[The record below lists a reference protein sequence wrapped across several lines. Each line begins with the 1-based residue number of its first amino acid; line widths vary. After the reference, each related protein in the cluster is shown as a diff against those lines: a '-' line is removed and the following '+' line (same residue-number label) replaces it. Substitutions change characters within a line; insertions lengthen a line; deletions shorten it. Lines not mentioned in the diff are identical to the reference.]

1 MAKQAK
7 AVAKSQKT
15 VQKKPAGKP
24 VQATKAASSP
34 SSAKKVALKTVAG
47 KAATPPAKGALRA
60 ATRAVKAVGD
70 QVAKKIPSVLKSAP
84 AKAEKATPAKS
95 AGKPSAAKVN
105 AGFDS
110 AKVSAAPKA
119 AEKKASAVKASAVK
133 ASAVKASAVKAAV
146 VQTQKAAASSSSS
159 SNGKPLTV
167 GTKSSP
173 LVKGKVV
180 GARSSGRLSRQDAGD
195 VCRELACEM
204 LATSATYC
212 RMHYIKNWKRIKAK
226 EVLLQEGKLDR
237 YIGELV
243 AKYPDKYLESIRQD
257 LQSDRDFLKVVRDLE
272 IVDTSL
278 DEDEAAADSDSST
291 EAEPYMGSMRRDFV
305 AEDADF

>member
-60 ATRAVKAVGD
+60 ATRAVKAVAD

-95 AGKPSAAKVN
+95 AGKLSAAKVN

-119 AEKKASAVKASAVK
+119 AEKK

>member
-24 VQATKAASSP
+24 VQASKAASSP
-34 SSAKKVALKTVAG
+34 SSMKKVALKTVAG
-47 KAATPPAKGALRA
+47 KPATPPAKGALRA
-60 ATRAVKAVGD
+60 ATRAVKAVAD
-70 QVAKKIPSVLKSAP
+70 QVARKIPSVLKSAP

-95 AGKPSAAKVN
+95 AGKPSSAKAN

-119 AEKKASAVKASAVK
+119 AEK
-133 ASAVKASAVKAAV
+133 KASAVKAAV

-180 GARSSGRLSRQDAGD
+180 GARSSGKLSRQDAGD

-212 RMHYIKNWKRIKAK
+212 RMHYIKNWKRIKSK

-243 AKYPDKYLESIRQD
+243 AKYPDKYLEAIRQD

>member
-24 VQATKAASSP
+24 VQAAKAASSP
-34 SSAKKVALKTVAG
+34 ASAKKAAPKPVAG
-47 KAATPPAKGALRA
+47 KSAAQPAKSALKA
-60 ATRAVKAVGD
+60 ATRAVKVVAD

-84 AKAEKATPAKS
+84 AKAGKPAPAKV
-95 AGKPSAAKVN
+95 AGKSVSAKAN
-105 AGFDS
+105 SGSDS

-119 AEKKASAVKASAVK
+119 AEKKASAA
-133 ASAVKASAVKAAV
+133 KAAV
-146 VQTQKAAASSSSS
+146 VQTQSAVASASS
-159 SNGKPLTV
+159 SNGKPLTI

-180 GARSSGRLSRQDAGD
+180 GARSSGKLSRQDAGD

-243 AKYPDKYLESIRQD
+243 AKYPDKYLEAIRQD

-278 DEDEAAADSDSST
+278 DEDEVAVDSDSST
-291 EAEPYMGSMRRDFV
+291 ESEPYMGSMRRDFV

>member
-24 VQATKAASSP
+24 VQAAKAASSP
-34 SSAKKVALKTVAG
+34 ASAKKAAPKPVAG
-47 KAATPPAKGALRA
+47 KSAAQPAKSALKA
-60 ATRAVKAVGD
+60 ATRAVKVVAD

-84 AKAEKATPAKS
+84 AKAGKPAPAKV
-95 AGKPSAAKVN
+95 AGKSVSAKAN
-105 AGFDS
+105 SGSDS

-119 AEKKASAVKASAVK
+119 AEKKASAA
-133 ASAVKASAVKAAV
+133 KAAV
-146 VQTQKAAASSSSS
+146 VQTQSAVASASS

-180 GARSSGRLSRQDAGD
+180 GARSSGKLSRQDAGD

-243 AKYPDKYLESIRQD
+243 AKYPDKYLEAIRQD

-278 DEDEAAADSDSST
+278 DEDEVAVDSDSST
-291 EAEPYMGSMRRDFV
+291 ESEPYMGSMRRDFV

>member
-24 VQATKAASSP
+24 VQAAKAASSP
-34 SSAKKVALKTVAG
+34 ASAKKAAPKPVAG
-47 KAATPPAKGALRA
+47 KSAAQPAKSALKA
-60 ATRAVKAVGD
+60 ATRAVKVMAD

-84 AKAEKATPAKS
+84 AKAGKATPAK
-95 AGKPSAAKVN
+95 AVGKPVSAKAN
-105 AGFDS
+105 SGSDS

-119 AEKKASAVKASAVK
+119 AEKKASAVKA
-133 ASAVKASAVKAAV
+133 AV
-146 VQTQKAAASSSSS
+146 VQTQSAVASASS
-159 SNGKPLTV
+159 SNGKPLSV

-180 GARSSGRLSRQDAGD
+180 GARSSGKLSRQDAGD

-243 AKYPDKYLESIRQD
+243 AKYPDKYLEAIRQD

-278 DEDEAAADSDSST
+278 DEDEVAVDSDSST
-291 EAEPYMGSMRRDFV
+291 ESEPYMGSMRRDFV

>member
-24 VQATKAASSP
+24 VQAAKAASSP
-34 SSAKKVALKTVAG
+34 GSAKKAAPKPAAGKSAAQPAKSALK
-47 KAATPPAKGALRA
+47 A
-60 ATRAVKAVGD
+60 ATRAVKVVAD
-70 QVAKKIPSVLKSAP
+70 QVVKKIPSVLKSAP
-84 AKAEKATPAKS
+84 AKAGKATPAKA
-95 AGKPSAAKVN
+95 AGKPVSAKAN
-105 AGFDS
+105 PGSDS

-119 AEKKASAVKASAVK
+119 AEKKASAVKAE
-133 ASAVKASAVKAAV
+133 V
-146 VQTQKAAASSSSS
+146 VQTQSVVASASS

-180 GARSSGRLSRQDAGD
+180 GARSSGKLSRQDAGD

-243 AKYPDKYLESIRQD
+243 AKYPDKYLEAIRQD

-278 DEDEAAADSDSST
+278 DEDEAAVDSDSSP